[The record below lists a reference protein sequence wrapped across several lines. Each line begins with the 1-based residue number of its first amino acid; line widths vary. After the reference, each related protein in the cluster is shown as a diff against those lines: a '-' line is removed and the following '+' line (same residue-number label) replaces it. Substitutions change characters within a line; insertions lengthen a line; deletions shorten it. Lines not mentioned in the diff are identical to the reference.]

1 MSGLAAVVEPPRLMR
16 QPIFLRF
23 WVMRICST
31 LGFQIVAVVVGWQVF
46 GLTGSTFALGL
57 VGLAQFVPMIIL
69 SVPAGHVADRYDRR
83 LVIRLCQMAEALAAG
98 VLALGSHEGWIGTLA
113 IFAAVALIGA
123 ARTFESPTVSALLPG
138 IVPAPQLTAAL
149 ALSTSAMQTATIIG
163 PALGGA
169 LYLGGTAVA
178 YGVVAGLFL
187 IASLAVGGI
196 RLARTPPRREPVS
209 VASLL
214 SGFVYI
220 KDHPVVLG
228 AISLDLAAVLLG
240 GATALLPVY
249 ARDILHTNPLGLG
262 VLRAAPAVGALA
274 MSVLLARRP
283 LRRRVGAKMF
293 AAIAVFGLATIAF
306 GVSTSVPVSLAAL
319 AVLGAADVVSVV
331 VRGTLVQLETPDGLR
346 GRVSAV
352 SSLFIGTSNQLGE
365 FESGTTAA
373 LFGTVPAVVLGGIG
387 TIVVALVWSRLF
399 PALRR
404 ADAFGLKAPA
414 ETVAAEKT
422 ATPRTAAGSG

>member
-1 MSGLAAVVEPPRLMR
+1 MSGFASAVEPPRLTR

-23 WVMRICST
+23 WLMRICST

-46 GLTGSTFALGL
+46 ALTGSTFALGL
-57 VGLAQFVPMIIL
+57 VGLAQFLPMIVV

-83 LVIRLCQMAEALAAG
+83 LVIRLCQLVEALAVAS
-98 VLALGSHEGWIGTLA
+98 LALGSYEGWIGTHA

-123 ARTFESPTVSALLPG
+123 ARSFEGPTVSALLPG
-138 IVPAPQLTAAL
+138 IVPAPQLTTAL
-149 ALSTSAMQTATIIG
+149 ALSTSAMQTATIVG

-169 LYLGGTAVA
+169 LYLGGTALA
-178 YGVVAGLFL
+178 YGVAAALFL
-187 IASLAVGGI
+187 LASLAVAGI
-196 RLARTPPRREPVS
+196 RITRTPPRREPVS

-220 KDHPVVLG
+220 RDHPVVLG

-249 ARDILHTNPLGLG
+249 ARDILHTNALGLG
-262 VLRAAPAVGALA
+262 LLRAAPAGGALV

-283 LRRRVGAKMF
+283 LRRRVGVTMF
-293 AAIAVFGLATIAF
+293 AAVAVFGMATIAF
-306 GVSTSVPVSLAAL
+306 GVSTSLPVSLAAL
-319 AVLGAADVVSVV
+319 VVLGASDVISVV
-331 VRGTLVQLETPDGLR
+331 IRGTLVQLETPDGMR

-365 FESGTTAA
+365 FESGTTAT
-373 LFGTVPAVVLGGIG
+373 LFGTVPAVVAGGIG
-387 TIVVALVWSRLF
+387 TILVALAWSRLF

-404 ADAFGLKAPA
+404 TDAFGADA
-414 ETVAAEKT
+414 VAG
-422 ATPRTAAGSG
+422 RS